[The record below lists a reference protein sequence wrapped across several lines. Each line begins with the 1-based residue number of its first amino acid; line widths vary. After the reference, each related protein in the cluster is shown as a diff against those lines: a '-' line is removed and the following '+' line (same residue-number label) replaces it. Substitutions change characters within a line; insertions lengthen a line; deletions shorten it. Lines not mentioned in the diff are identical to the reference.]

1 MKSPYGVV
9 RNLEANC
16 HDLVP
21 LPIELR
27 TYQSNYSISSWREN
41 FSPLIPNC
49 CKLIVQV
56 CYHTCNKQIGLPL
69 RGRPILLSLV

>member
-27 TYQSNYSISSWREN
+27 TDQSNYSIFSWREN
-41 FSPLIPNC
+41 VSPSIPNC
-49 CKLIVQV
+49 SKLITRDKIV
-56 CYHTCNKQIGLPL
+56 TCF
-69 RGRPILLSLV
+69 LSHDDR